1 MKMPQKYSFTSYFS
15 FLMISFTKNFLMAY
29 NLKFGI
35 IAAAA
40 YSALTLL
47 MFYAFGN
54 SMNFSSKFFLDFLL
68 LNLVLYIF
76 LYFPIKKKIY
86 SLDEQR
92 FYYGEGMKS
101 GFGTAFFAS
110 IFIIVFTFI
119 FYKYINSDFFN
130 NLKQTAI
137 PEINNTGLDSMRKNS
152 SIKVLIAN
160 SSPVTLMLQQFAFT
174 IISGMIASFIIA
186 AFVSKSKSKKENAQ

>member
-54 SMNFSSKFFLDFLL
+54 SMSFSSKFFLDFLL

-110 IFIIVFTFI
+110 IFIIIFTFI